1 MHATQRDRTTSS
13 GPNNSDR
20 TDPGRSIEKDATIP
34 SEEADVSTGGTSPRQ
49 QVAQV
54 GMTLGRYLLES
65 ELGEG
70 GMASVFGARDTKL
83 GRDVAIKVM
92 FPHLARRKEAAS
104 RFKREARA
112 AAGLDHEHILRVFDV
127 GGGEVVDGVLVPP
140 YIVLERIDGASLD
153 DFFAEHEP
161 PIAEVVAA
169 MGVAVCRGLTQAH
182 AKGIVHRDIKP
193 ANIMVTKKGRLV
205 LADFGVARV
214 SDDDSIVTRTGAL
227 LGTPAYMSPE
237 QASSDTVDARSDLYS
252 LGATLYRIATG
263 SMPYSGSA
271 AQVMAAILDGKRTP
285 AEQRDP
291 RIGRELSRIIDML
304 MHTDPDAR
312 YANAKEAEAALLELV
327 HGGGVQDAEELL
339 AAYVRDP
346 AGKCAEVQ
354 KTAISS
360 TLARARRMS
369 LEGREPLALALA
381 DRVLALT
388 PNNAQA
394 QALRDSLGSKNK
406 GRHLWLAIVAPMVVT
421 AGVGTFFWYSQPAA
435 TISTYADAAAGDAW
449 VVLADASATPRV
461 PIDGSV
467 DAAASLPDA
476 SRSRRPRPAS
486 AGVIAVDASAVATVT
501 LPAPDAASALVV
513 PKTAEVIVDVRPWC
527 DVWIDGEKRSRA
539 SKTKVYR
546 LPAGSHRI
554 ECKQESTGMQWG
566 KLVDLSAGESRTLK
580 GTVLGFALV
589 TVRLSGGDEV
599 RIGDRRVRN
608 GESVKLPVGRYR
620 TEVWQAGKPKRSRYL
635 VLRASCTLHDEP
647 TLSCSL
653 E

>member
-1 MHATQRDRTTSS
+1 
-13 GPNNSDR
+13 
-20 TDPGRSIEKDATIP
+20 
-34 SEEADVSTGGTSPRQ
+34 
-49 QVAQV
+49 
-54 GMTLGRYLLES
+54 MTLGRYLLES

-104 RFKREARA
+104 RFQREARA

-153 DFFAEHEP
+153 EFFAEHEP

-169 MGVAVCRGLTQAH
+169 IGVAMCRGLTQAH

-214 SDDDSIVTRTGAL
+214 SDDDSIVTRTGAV

-237 QASSDTVDARSDLYS
+237 QASSESVDARSDLYS

-291 RIGRELSRIIDML
+291 CIGRELSRIIDTL
-304 MHTDPDAR
+304 MQTEPEKR
-312 YANAKEAEAALLELV
+312 YEDAKEAESALLALV
-327 HGGGVQDAEELL
+327 HGGGVPDASALL

-346 AGKCAEVQ
+346 EATCAET
-354 KTAISS
+354 KRNAISA
-360 TLARARRMS
+360 TLARARRIS
-369 LEGREPLALALA
+369 LEGRAPLALALA
-381 DRVLALT
+381 DRVLALA

-394 QALRDSLGSKNK
+394 QALRDSLGPKNK
-406 GRHLWLAIVAPMVVT
+406 SRLWLAIVGPMVVT
-421 AGVGTFFWYSQPAA
+421 AAVGTFFWQVQPRAKR
-435 TISTYADAAAGDAW
+435 STYADAGAGDAW
-449 VVLADASATPRV
+449 VLPADAVAADL
-461 PIDGSV
+461 PIDAASI
-467 DAAASLPDA
+467 DAQSAPSLPDA
-476 SRSRRPRPAS
+476 SGPRRPRQPVAERIV
-486 AGVIAVDASAVATVT
+486 GDAS
-501 LPAPDAASALVV
+501 PAVV
-513 PKTAEVIVDVRPWC
+513 PAVLDAGTTLAGTTLELAKTAKVIVDVRPWC
-527 DVWIDGEKRSRA
+527 DVWIDGQKRSRA
-539 SKTKVYR
+539 SKTKVYS
-546 LPAGSHRI
+546 LPVGQHRI
-554 ECKQESTGMQWG
+554 ECKQESTGMRWE
-566 KLVDLSAGESRTLK
+566 KLVVLSAGETRTLK
-580 GTVLGFALV
+580 GTVLGSAV
-589 TVRLSGGDEV
+589 ITVRLSGGDEV
-599 RIGDRRVRN
+599 RIGERRVRN
-608 GESVKLPVGRYR
+608 GKSVTLPVGRYR
-620 TEVWQAGKPKRSRYL
+620 TEVWQGGKAKRSRYL

-647 TLSCSL
+647 SLSCSL
-653 E
+653 D